1 MCALSV
7 YRERSQC
14 QCRVGA
20 GSVKGRAAI
29 LSPRGRLHL
38 CCTAEPMERPH
49 RTNSRPDRILRTGLN
64 RPDHH
69 GGLTDCET
77 SEQGCAGTRAVI
89 TANLPSQNVSYADS
103 DPVAGR
109 YHRQMNDSCTSGDDR
124 LVHAGRPGS
133 GFRGGAHEVTYGATY
148 GATPTK
154 YLPSSKKRAVPF
166 AKRNDDFFIES
177 TNALFMSRF
186 VGSRSRRV
194 VLARLWV

>member
-1 MCALSV
+1 MSV
-7 YRERSQC
+7 QGR
-14 QCRVGA
+14 CRVSE

-77 SEQGCAGTRAVI
+77 SDQGCAGTRAVI
-89 TANLPSQNVSYADS
+89 TANLPLQNVSYADS

-124 LVHAGRPGS
+124 LVHAGRSGS
-133 GFRGGAHEVTYGATY
+133 GCRGGAHEVTYGATY

-154 YLPSSKKRAVPF
+154 YLPSSEKGARWRPF
-166 AKRNDDFFIES
+166 
-177 TNALFMSRF
+177 
-186 VGSRSRRV
+186 SRSMFKRRV
-194 VLARLWV
+194 FSPHACRSLHDRPNGSAQLSDRADKK